1 MCQTER
7 FNLSTQYRKMKS
19 VFTISLLLLY
29 INMALASSNDTV
41 GIADHLY
48 RIDLSKKL
56 IVVNAYTETIN
67 SQISEQANTILLDQH
82 YHLSQSV
89 NRFETGT
96 PYELTNST
104 DESFTLY
111 FTRLPLID
119 IETTNT
125 IVDEP
130 RRFARFQLTDGS
142 ERIISHPIGIEL
154 GGLSSLS
161 QDKKNYRFEFWND
174 TLGVDTKDVS
184 LMGMRSDDDW
194 NLKSLFNEPLRI
206 RSKVGF
212 ELWQRI
218 NSLYYSNIETKAYN
232 GVRTEFAE
240 LFLNNEYQGVYLLSE
255 RVDRKQLQ
263 LKKTENETLGGELF
277 KGVSWGASTFHECPV
292 VDDTKW
298 VWSGWEIR
306 YPDDRIYWDN
316 VYELV
321 DLVVNSPDSLLFSS
335 WQAHF
340 SAGNA
345 VDYFIFA
352 NLLRAT
358 DNMGK
363 NIFLARYDDNEP
375 YFYVPW
381 DLDGILGTI
390 WNGYREDITDD
401 ILNNGLYKKLFRDK
415 REGGFT
421 DLLSK
426 RWKELRSDELS
437 HQSVME
443 LMNNN
448 YHYLLENGVYDREQ
462 LAWPFSHR
470 IDPQN
475 MEYSA
480 DWLSRRI
487 AYLDE
492 VFTNTDLLSSI
503 HKVDQ
508 PSGTNNISI
517 YPNPATDHIVI
528 DSESGTVVH
537 SVNIRNAAGQLLI
550 VDLLQDGNRL
560 DLSTLPSGLYLVT
573 FRLADRSMIT
583 QKLIKE

>member
-1 MCQTER
+1 
-7 FNLSTQYRKMKS
+7 MKS

-29 INMALASSNDTV
+29 INMALASSSDTV

-48 RIDLSKKL
+48 HIDLSKKL
-56 IVVNAYTETIN
+56 IVVNAYTETVN
-67 SQISEQANTILLDQH
+67 GEMNEPANTILLDQH
-82 YHLSQSV
+82 YHLSQSIS
-89 NRFETGT
+89 RFETGT
-96 PYELTNST
+96 PYELTSSS
-104 DESFTLY
+104 DETFTLY
-111 FTRLPLID
+111 FTRLPIIH
-119 IETTNT
+119 IETTNK

-154 GGLSSLS
+154 GGLSSLT
-161 QDKKNYRFEFWND
+161 QDKKNYRIEFWND

-212 ELWQRI
+212 ELWQSI
-218 NSLYYSNIETKAYN
+218 NSLYYSKDESKAIN
-232 GVRTEFAE
+232 GVRTEYAE
-240 LFLNNEYQGVYLLSE
+240 LFLNDEYLGVYLLSE
-255 RVDRKQLQ
+255 RIDRKQLQ
-263 LKKTENETLGGELF
+263 LKKSEHNLMGGELY
-277 KGVSWGASTFHECPV
+277 KGISWGASTFHECPV

-316 VYELV
+316 IYELV
-321 DLVVNSPDSLLFSS
+321 DFVLNSPDSLVTNS
-335 WQAHF
+335 WQEHF
-340 SAGNA
+340 IAGNI
-345 VDYFIFA
+345 VDYFILA

-363 NIFLARYDDNEP
+363 NIFLARYDDKEP

-401 ILNNGLYKKLFRDK
+401 ILKNGLYKKLFKDK
-415 REGGFT
+415 RQGGFT
-421 DLLSK
+421 DQLSK
-426 RWKELRSDELS
+426 RWKELRPDKLS
-437 HQSVME
+437 QESVME

-448 YHYLLENGVYDREQ
+448 YLYLLENGVYDREQ
-462 LAWPFSHR
+462 LAWPHSHR

-475 MEYSA
+475 LEYSV
-480 DWLSRRI
+480 DWLSRRL

-492 VFTNTDLLSSI
+492 VFTNTDLLSSL

-508 PSGTNNISI
+508 SSGTDKISI

-528 DSESGTVVH
+528 DSESGTVIH
-537 SVNIRNAAGQLLI
+537 SVNIRNAAGQSLI
-550 VDLLQDGNRL
+550 VDLLQNGNRI
-560 DLSTLPSGLYLVT
+560 DLSTLPGGLYLVT
-573 FRLADRSMIT
+573 FRLADGSMIT